1 MQREEAHLAGR
12 STALHDQTEA
22 MLSRIHVQGHVGAA
36 GLQAESGQLRS
47 KLAAAN
53 DDKRELQA
61 SLEREARARV
71 QAQAQLARQQAGAHT
86 PAGGTPGRGGTPSRR
101 AAAAAATAAAAAGGS
116 QYKEPRSAGAGPAA
130 DAYAALLRS
139 ECGGGGVACGGG
151 SPSLSPPRAQVH
163 AYPKL

>member
-61 SLEREARARV
+61 GPSEARAVKGRREESGRKRSRKNSKRIYTF
-71 QAQAQLARQQAGAHT
+71 LLGRFCLNLW
-86 PAGGTPGRGGTPSRR
+86 PGTP
-101 AAAAAATAAAAAGGS
+101 
-116 QYKEPRSAGAGPAA
+116 PRMSPKSAP
-130 DAYAALLRS
+130 
-139 ECGGGGVACGGG
+139 
-151 SPSLSPPRAQVH
+151 
-163 AYPKL
+163 

>member
-1 MQREEAHLAGR
+1 MLPGHHPYQVRFSQMQREEAHLAGR

-61 SLEREARARV
+61 SLEREAR
-71 QAQAQLARQQAGAHT
+71 
-86 PAGGTPGRGGTPSRR
+86 
-101 AAAAAATAAAAAGGS
+101 
-116 QYKEPRSAGAGPAA
+116 
-130 DAYAALLRS
+130 D
-139 ECGGGGVACGGG
+139 
-151 SPSLSPPRAQVH
+151 
-163 AYPKL
+163 YPYP